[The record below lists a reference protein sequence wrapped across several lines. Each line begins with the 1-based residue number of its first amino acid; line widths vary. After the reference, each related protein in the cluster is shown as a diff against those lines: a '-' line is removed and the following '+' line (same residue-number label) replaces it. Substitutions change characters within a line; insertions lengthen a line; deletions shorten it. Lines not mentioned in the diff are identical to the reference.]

1 MIKYLKLLRQIEF
14 LKGLAEYIKN
24 DVLRN
29 KENGIIDEDDLPILF
44 YIHMILEGI
53 DEKNKFKH
61 IVVDEAQD
69 YSPFQIYLINN
80 MSKGNSLTLVGDLAQ
95 GIYHY
100 KGIRN
105 GKILLK
111 DVFDGKATFISLSQ
125 SYRST
130 VEIIEFD

>member
-1 MIKYLKLLRQIEF
+1 M
-14 LKGLAEYIKN
+14 
-24 DVLRN
+24 LRN

-80 MSKGNSLTLVGDLAQ
+80 MSKGNSLTLVGDLAHWRKL
-95 GIYHY
+95 GRTI
-100 KGIRN
+100 G
-105 GKILLK
+105 
-111 DVFDGKATFISLSQ
+111 T
-125 SYRST
+125 
-130 VEIIEFD
+130 EC